1 MISLKKYLDAAQT
14 NSTLEC
20 PSEEEVLLSAALSA
34 YCSALLGIGTYSLD
48 ACPGLGK
55 EFQQILGKIANGI
68 STDMS
73 SQAMTATEK
82 NLREQLLEWGGRTA
96 KHYQEKAGEVKE
108 ILLIMARTA
117 ESVGARDQRCAK
129 QVTEVTSRLK
139 TIANLEDLTQIRAS
153 IEKSAGELKTSI
165 DRMTAEG
172 KAVIDQLQVKV
183 TEFQVKLEEAEHLAS
198 CDSLTGLRS
207 RHSVECQLE
216 KRMSAAFPFC
226 VAMIDID
233 GFKQVNDDH
242 GHMVGDELLRLF
254 SAELKSKCRTNDV
267 VGRWGGDE
275 FIILL
280 DCSMKEARKQTDRLI
295 EWVCG
300 SYSIHGINGPLKL
313 KVDASIGLAEYC
325 HGEQLKWLLARA
337 DAAMYQQKTASGS
350 NGSRPKR

>member
-1 MISLKKYLDAAQT
+1 
-14 NSTLEC
+14 
-20 PSEEEVLLSAALSA
+20 
-34 YCSALLGIGTYSLD
+34 
-48 ACPGLGK
+48 
-55 EFQQILGKIANGI
+55 
-68 STDMS
+68 
-73 SQAMTATEK
+73 
-82 NLREQLLEWGGRTA
+82 
-96 KHYQEKAGEVKE
+96 
-108 ILLIMARTA
+108 
-117 ESVGARDQRCAK
+117 
-129 QVTEVTSRLK
+129 
-139 TIANLEDLTQIRAS
+139 
-153 IEKSAGELKTSI
+153 
-165 DRMTAEG
+165 MTAEG

-216 KRMSAAFPFC
+216 KRMSAALPFC

>member
-1 MISLKKYLDAAQT
+1 MISLKKYLDAA
-14 NSTLEC
+14 NASSTMES

-34 YCSALLGIGTYSLD
+34 YCSALLGIGAYSLD

-55 EFQQILGKIANGI
+55 EFQQILGKLSNGV

-73 SQAMTATEK
+73 SQAMEATEK
-82 NLREQLLEWGGRTA
+82 SVREQLLDWGGRA
-96 KHYQEKAGEVKE
+96 ARHYREKAGEVKD

-117 ESVGARDQRCAK
+117 ESVGARDQRCAM
-129 QVTEVTSRLK
+129 QVTEVTARLK

-183 TEFQVKLEEAEHLAS
+183 TEFQAKLEEAEHLAS

-216 KRMSAAFPFC
+216 TRMNAALPFC

-254 SAELKSKCRTNDV
+254 AAELKSRCRTKDI

-275 FIILL
+275 FIVLL
-280 DCSMKEARKQTDRLI
+280 DCSMKDAKRQTDRLI
-295 EWVCG
+295 EWTCG
-300 SYSIHGINGPLKL
+300 SYAVHGIDGPLKL

-337 DAAMYQQKTASGS
+337 DAAMYQQKAASRGEEARS
-350 NGSRPKR
+350 KR

>member
-1 MISLKKYLDAAQT
+1 MISLKKYLDAAHT
-14 NSTLEC
+14 DSTLES
-20 PSEEEVLLSAALSA
+20 PSEEEALLSAALSA
-34 YCSALLGIGTYSLD
+34 YCSALLGMGTYSLD

-55 EFQQILGKIANGI
+55 EFQQILGKLGNGI
-68 STDMS
+68 STNMS
-73 SQAMTATEK
+73 SQAMAATEK
-82 NLREQLLEWGGRTA
+82 NVREQLQDWGGRA
-96 KHYQEKAGEVKE
+96 ARHYQQKAGEVKD

-129 QVTEVTSRLK
+129 QVTEVTTRLK
-139 TIANLEDLTQIRAS
+139 TIANLDDLTQIRAS

-172 KAVIDQLQVKV
+172 KEAIDRLQVKV
-183 TEFQVKLEEAEHLAS
+183 TEFQAKLEEAEHHAS

-207 RHSVECQLE
+207 RHAVECQLE
-216 KRMSAAFPFC
+216 TRMNAALLFC

-254 SAELKSKCRTNDV
+254 STELKSRCRTNDV

-275 FIILL
+275 FIIVL
-280 DCSMKEARKQTDRLI
+280 DCSMKEAKKQTDRLI

-300 SYSIHGINGPLKL
+300 SYSVHGVNGPLKL
-313 KVDASIGLAEYC
+313 KVSASIGLAEYF
-325 HGEQLKWLLARA
+325 HGEQLKWLLSRA
-337 DAAMYQQKTASGS
+337 DAAMYEQKAASRGDEA
-350 NGSRPKR
+350 RPKR

>member
-1 MISLKKYLDAAQT
+1 MISLKKYLDAADAG
-14 NSTLEC
+14 SALEC
-20 PSEEEVLLSAALSA
+20 PSEEEALLAVALSA
-34 YCSALLGIGTYSLD
+34 YCSALLGMGIYSLD
-48 ACPGLGK
+48 VCPGLGK
-55 EFQQILGKIANGI
+55 EFQQILAKLGNGV

-73 SQAMTATEK
+73 AQAMAATEK
-82 NLREQLLEWGGRTA
+82 SVREQIRDWGGRAA
-96 KHYQEKAGEVKE
+96 KHYREKAGEVKD

-129 QVTEVTSRLK
+129 QVSEVTTRLK

-183 TEFQVKLEEAEHLAS
+183 SEFQVKLEEAEHVAS

-207 RHSVECQLE
+207 RHSVECQIE
-216 KRMSAAFPFC
+216 TRMNAALPFC

-233 GFKQVNDDH
+233 GFKKVNDDH

-254 SAELKSKCRTNDV
+254 SAELKSRCRTKNV

-280 DCSMKEARKQTDRLI
+280 DCSMAEAKKQTDRLI
-295 EWVCG
+295 EWTCG
-300 SYSIHGINGPLKL
+300 SYSIHGVSGPLKI
-313 KVDASIGLAEYC
+313 KVDASIGLAEYFG
-325 HGEQLKWLLARA
+325 GEQMTCLLSRA
-337 DAAMYQQKTASGS
+337 DAAMYKHKAASS
-350 NGSRPKR
+350 ANGTRASR